1 MSESDQ
7 PDPKEVLQL
16 LQQSTATT
24 QLRDRFE
31 QQAKEYREYLER
43 LNDRTFKYLSIL
55 AVAFAIIASIFGF
68 KTLSDF
74 DDRLK
79 SLAQAEVEKTINKE
93 FIVAERDKEIAEYKK
108 GTIVSYYALLGD
120 RWSPEREIPD

>member
-31 QQAKEYREYLER
+31 QQPKEYREYLER

-55 AVAFAIIASIFGF
+55 AVAFAIIASIFGVD
-68 KTLSDF
+68 LMPD
-74 DDRLK
+74 L
-79 SLAQAEVEKTINKE
+79 V
-93 FIVAERDKEIAEYKK
+93 VAHLFRIAKKAVARVVHDNIDPIHGRERSID
-108 GTIVSYYALLGD
+108 
-120 RWSPEREIPD
+120 